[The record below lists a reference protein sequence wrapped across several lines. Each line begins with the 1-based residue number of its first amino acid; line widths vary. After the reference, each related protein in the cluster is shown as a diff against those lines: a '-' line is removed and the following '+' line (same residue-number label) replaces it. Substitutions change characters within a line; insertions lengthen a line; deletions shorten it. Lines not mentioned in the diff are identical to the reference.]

1 MDADSHFEDASAS
14 SESTQTAHIFEA
26 KLGAT
31 LGPYR
36 LIRQLG
42 EGGMGVV
49 YHAQQLHPI
58 RRDVALKII
67 KPGMDSKQVIA
78 RFESERQ
85 ALAMMDHTNIARV
98 FEAGTTVSAL
108 PYFLMELVDG
118 APITRYCDSNRL
130 SIRQRIELFIPV
142 CQAIQ
147 HAHQKGI
154 IHRDIKPSNILVGK
168 QEDQPIPKVID
179 FGLAK
184 ALGYQLGAATM
195 MTNLGTVVGTFS
207 YMSPEQA
214 ELGRQD
220 IDTRSDIYSLGAVL
234 YELLTGT
241 TPLGHIDDASYAE
254 TLRRICEE
262 PINSPSA
269 RLLRSGN
276 KNLIAEVRQT
286 DPAKL
291 PKAVQGELDW
301 ITMKALEK
309 DRARRYET
317 VNGLARDLRRYLEG
331 EPVEAAPP
339 STAYRVG
346 KFVRRYRV
354 WLGTAAAFAALL
366 IVGVVISVFWA
377 VRARRAEAEAQAVNE
392 FLQRDLLGQASAFNQ
407 GASAKPDPTITVRT
421 ALDRAA
427 AHIDGK
433 FPNQPLVEASIR
445 QEIGSVYVDLS
456 VYREAERQYE
466 RALAIRRRELGDRQ
480 APTLATM
487 SSLAAVY
494 ERSGK
499 PKQAEP
505 LYREVLELDRRILG
519 EQNPDTLKTTN
530 GLAATYLDEANYGK
544 AEALLTRL
552 VPMEQRVFGER
563 NLQTLRAMGNLAAIY
578 VVEHK
583 DGLAEPLLLRTLD
596 LERAS
601 LGEENPETLE
611 TMGNLGGFYLEHGEY
626 AKSEPL
632 QVAALA
638 AYRRVLG
645 DGHPSTINTANNLAE
660 LSFHRGNYAEAEALY
675 TKAVEA
681 ARLAHIQEHPVAL
694 YSLAGMAECFA
705 KEGHLPQAASLL
717 EKVLETQRRVLGSEH
732 PDTLETLV
740 SLAQVRLDQQLYLEA
755 ESSLREALASY
766 QRTAPD
772 DWQYYD
778 TQALL
783 GASLAGQK
791 KFDDAER
798 LLISGYHGMVQ
809 RQQTMAVADRPS
821 IREASDRIVK
831 LYRDWREPD
840 KAAAW
845 EANLALK

>member
-1 MDADSHFEDASAS
+1 
-14 SESTQTAHIFEA
+14 
-26 KLGAT
+26 
-31 LGPYR
+31 
-36 LIRQLG
+36 
-42 EGGMGVV
+42 MGVV

-85 ALAMMDHTNIARV
+85 ALAMMDHSNIARV
-98 FEAGTTVSAL
+98 FEAGTTLSAL

-118 APITRYCDSNRL
+118 TPITRYCDSNRL
-130 SIRQRIELFIPV
+130 SIRQRIELLFPV

-168 QEDQPIPKVID
+168 QEDEPVPKVID

-184 ALGYQLGAATM
+184 ALGYQLSTTTM
-195 MTNLGTVVGTFS
+195 MTIFGTVVGTLS

-220 IDTRSDIYSLGAVL
+220 IDTRSDVYSLGAVL
-234 YELLTGT
+234 YELLTGS
-241 TPLGHIDDASYAE
+241 TPLEHLDNDSYVE
-254 TLRRICEE
+254 VLRRIREE
-262 PINSPSA
+262 PINPPSA
-269 RLLRSGN
+269 RLLRSGD
-276 KNLIAEVRQT
+276 KNEIAEVRQT

-291 PKAVQGELDW
+291 PKLVHGELDW

-339 STAYRVG
+339 SAAYRAG
-346 KFVRRYRV
+346 KFVRKYRV
-354 WLGTAAAFAALL
+354 WLATAAAFAALL
-366 IVGVVISVFWA
+366 IAGVVTSAFLA
-377 VRARRAEAEAQAVNE
+377 VRARRAEAEAQAVND

-407 GASAKPDPTITVRT
+407 VASAKPDPKITVRT

-427 AHIDGK
+427 ARIDGK

-456 VYREAERQYE
+456 VYREAEHQYE

-505 LYREVLELDRRILG
+505 LYREVVEIDRRVLG

-530 GLAATYLDEANYGK
+530 GLAATYLDEANYGN

-552 VPMEQRVFGER
+552 VPLEQRVFGER
-563 NLQTLRAMGNLAAIY
+563 NLQTLRAMGNLAATY

-583 DGLAEPLLLRTLD
+583 DGLAESLLLRTLD

-611 TMGNLGGFYLEHGEY
+611 TMGNLGGFYLDRGEY
-626 AKSEPL
+626 AKGEPL
-632 QVAALA
+632 EVAALA
-638 AYRRVLG
+638 AYKRVLG
-645 DGHPSTINTANNLAE
+645 DSHPSTINTANNLAD
-660 LSFHRGNYAEAEALY
+660 LYFYRGNYAKAEALF
-675 TKAVEA
+675 TEAVEA

-694 YSLAGMAECFA
+694 FSVAGMAECFA

-717 EKVLETQRRVLGSEH
+717 QKLLETERRVLGSEH
-732 PDTLETLV
+732 PDTLETLI
-740 SLAQVRLDQQLYLEA
+740 SLAQVRIDQQLYLDA

-766 QRTAPD
+766 QRIAPD
-772 DWQYYD
+772 GWQYYGA
-778 TQALL
+778 QALL

-791 KFDDAER
+791 KFADAEP

-809 RQQTMAVADRPS
+809 RQQTMSAPDRPT
-821 IREASDRIVK
+821 IREANNRIVK
-831 LYRDWREPD
+831 LYRNWRKPE

-845 EANLALK
+845 EANLAVK